1 MKKAQMPR
9 KLKVLVWTFISCLL
23 LSAHG
28 LAQTKRISGKITTR
42 ETNEPLQGATVI
54 VKGTNKSTTTND
66 QGQFTIDAN
75 TNDVLVVSF
84 VGFNNQEIRVG
95 ASNSVD
101 IGLTRSYADQNEV
114 IVVGYG
120 RMKKTDQSSAQ
131 TSISAADIGRTVN
144 TTIEQAIQ
152 GRAAN
157 VHVMQ
162 NTGQP
167 GGGISVNVRGI
178 NTINGSNQP
187 LYVIDGIQIE
197 VGNVSY
203 GSTSSINPLAGINPA
218 DIESM
223 EILQGPSATA
233 IYGSRATNGVV
244 LITTKRGKAGQLR
257 VGYNYLYSLQ
267 DKPDIMPTMTL
278 PQYAQMYNEIR
289 GLTGGLPPGEFRD
302 PSILGEGT
310 NWQEELFKRAPLNK
324 HQLTLSGGSN
334 NTTFYLSGEYFT
346 QEGIAIGSQFDRYSF
361 RLNLDN
367 QTRKW
372 LKLSTNLSFST
383 TKDKLGTTSEN
394 IINTALQM
402 APNVSVY
409 NSKGE
414 FAGADETNG
423 TSVQF
428 TPLNPVAIANLVQ
441 NDLKRYNALGGL
453 TAEVNLIKGLIFRT
467 SINGNGSWG
476 NGRFF
481 SPNYQLGNRPASVAS
496 LSLSNSTSLYW
507 NWTQL
512 LQYNI
517 KIGKHDIG
525 LMAGHESQ
533 ESRWHGLSGSRTGFV
548 SNGVA
553 ELGLGNAQGQQNNSY
568 KGSNSM
574 ESYLARVNYT
584 YNSKYILQGAF
595 RADGSSQFGP
605 DNRWGYFPSVSAAW
619 RVSEEPFMS
628 GIAFINDLKIRIET
642 GLTGANGP
650 QSGIYSPLNS
660 SASPWG
666 TGFYVGRYGNSALK
680 WEQTRTDNV
689 GFNISMLQNRIQFE
703 GDYYVKK
710 TDNLLLQIPLPDYM
724 GTAGEGSIAAPTV
737 NIGSLENKG
746 WGLTLNTVNL
756 DRNGFQWK
764 TNLNVSHFKTKIT
777 SLNTGSAFL
786 DRQPWYIGINNT
798 GFIQRSAIGQEP
810 WLMIGYVQEGI
821 FESVKEI
828 QESALPTKSD
838 GVTELDVAPGGVWVG
853 DIKYRD
859 LNGDGIINHLDQTV
873 VGNPWPELTAGFT
886 NSFSYKGF
894 DLNILFTAS
903 FGNDVFNYVRF
914 QNTNP
919 NAVNLGRN
927 MLAETFDYAKPT
939 GDPANPTL
947 SNPGTIIPR
956 LSNGD
961 PNGNF
966 QRFTNAFVED
976 ATYIRLKNVTL
987 GYNLPRSIVS
997 KARVLQGARLSIGV
1011 QNLATFTDYKGYDP
1025 EVGAY
1030 VGREAQPSN
1039 QLIGVDP
1046 GRYPLTR
1053 VYTFSLG
1060 VDF

>member
-1 MKKAQMPR
+1 MKKTKTR
-9 KLKVLVWTFISCLL
+9 RLLKILLWTFVSCLML
-23 LSAHG
+23 NATAFG
-28 LAQTKRISGKITTR
+28 QTRKITGKLSTR
-42 ETNEPLQGATVI
+42 NDNQPLQGATVVI
-54 VKGTNKSTTTND
+54 KGTNKSTTSNQ
-66 QGQFTIDAN
+66 QGQFAIDAN

-84 VGFNNQEIRVG
+84 VGYNSQEIKIG
-95 ASNSVD
+95 SSNTVNVD
-101 IGLTRSYADQNEV
+101 LSPQYSDQNEV

-144 TTIEQAIQ
+144 VTIEQAIQ

-157 VHVMQ
+157 VYVMQ

-167 GGGISVNVRGI
+167 GGGISVNVRGV

-203 GSTSSINPLAGINPA
+203 GTTSSINPLAGINPA

-233 IYGSRATNGVV
+233 IYGSRATNGVI
-244 LITTKRGKAGQLR
+244 LITTKRGKAGQLKI
-257 VGYNYLYSLQ
+257 GYNYLYSLQ
-267 DKPDIMPTMTL
+267 DKPDIMATMTL

-289 GLTGGLPPGEFRD
+289 ALTGGLPPGEFRD
-302 PSILGEGT
+302 PSLLGPGT
-310 NWQEELFKRAPLNK
+310 NWQEELFQRAALHK
-324 HQLTLSGGSN
+324 HQLTLSGGSE
-334 NTTFYLSGEYFT
+334 NTTFYLAGEAFN
-346 QEGIAIGSQFDRYSF
+346 QGGVAIGSEFDRYSI

-372 LKLSTNLSFST
+372 LKLSTNLSFSG
-383 TKDKLGTTSEN
+383 TKESLGTTSEN
-394 IINTALQM
+394 IINTGIQM
-402 APNVSVY
+402 APGVSVY

-414 FAGADETNG
+414 YAGADETNG

-428 TPLNPVAIANLVQ
+428 TPLNPVAIANLIE
-441 NDLKRYNALGGL
+441 NDLNRYNGLGGI
-453 TAEVNLIKGLIFRT
+453 TAEVFLVKGLTFRT
-467 SINGNGSWG
+467 SLNGSGTWG
-476 NGRFF
+476 NGRYF
-481 SPNYQLGNRPASVAS
+481 SPNYTLGNRPPSVAS
-496 LSLSNSTSLYW
+496 LSLTNSTSLYW

-512 LQYNI
+512 LQYNT

-525 LMAGHESQ
+525 IMAAHESQ
-533 ESRWHGLSGSRTGFV
+533 ESKWHGQSGSRTGFV

-553 ELGLGNAQGQQNNSY
+553 ELNLGNAQGQQNGSY
-568 KGSNSM
+568 KGSNAM
-574 ESYLARVNYT
+574 ESYLGRVNYT
-584 YNSKYILQGAF
+584 YNNKYILQGAF

-605 DNRWGYFPSVSAAW
+605 DNRWGYFPSVSGAW
-619 RVSEEPFMS
+619 RVSEEPFMHS
-628 GIAFINDLKIRIET
+628 IGFINELKIRVET
-642 GLTGANGP
+642 GWTGANGP

-680 WEQTRTDNV
+680 WEETKTDNI
-689 GFNISMLQNRIQFE
+689 GFNLSMLQNRIQLE
-703 GDYYVKK
+703 GDYYVKS

-724 GTAGEGSIAAPTV
+724 GTAGEGSITAPTV

-756 DRNGFQWK
+756 DKGGFQWK

-777 SLNTGSAFL
+777 SLNTGSAFI
-786 DRQPWYIGINNT
+786 DRQPWYIGT
-798 GFIQRSAIGQEP
+798 GSGFIQRSAIGQQP
-810 WLMIGYVQEGI
+810 WLMIGYIQEGI
-821 FESVKEI
+821 FQSVKEI
-828 QESALPTKSD
+828 TESALPTKSD
-838 GVTELDVAPGGVWVG
+838 GVTELDAAPGGVWVG

-859 LNGDGIINHLDQTV
+859 LNQDGIINHLDQTV
-873 VGNPWPELTAGFT
+873 IGNPWPDYTAGFT
-886 NSFSYKGF
+886 NTFTYKGF
-894 DLNILFTAS
+894 DLSVLFIAS
-903 FGNDVFNYVRF
+903 FGNDVYNYVRF

-927 MLAETFDYAKPT
+927 MLAETFEYAKPT
-939 GDPANPTL
+939 GDVTDPTL
-947 SNPGTIIPR
+947 SNPETIIPR

-966 QRFTNAFVED
+966 QRMTNAYVED
-976 ATYIRLKNVTL
+976 ASYVRLKNMTL
-987 GYNLPRSIVS
+987 GYNFPRSLVT
-997 KARVLQGARLSIGV
+997 KARILQGARLAIGV
-1011 QNLATFTDYKGYDP
+1011 QNLVTFTKYKGYDP

-1030 VGREAQPSN
+1030 VGDEAQVSN

-1053 VYTFSLG
+1053 IYTFSLG
-1060 VDF
+1060 LDF